1 MPGKLDLPSKVCKTC
16 GTVFNRKVFSGR
28 LEDATVYS
36 KREHCSRTCGNS
48 RENIKPKSYL
58 WRSRKH
64 RKANCEACGD
74 SKRLAVHHCDQDQ
87 TNNDPSNLQT
97 LCKSCHDFWHATAKR
112 LGRPVAG
119 RMPSLGLPMK
129 EPIGHTDLKPLGMD
143 RFREYVQQHGECLTY
158 GEAANV

>member
-16 GTVFNRKVFSGR
+16 GTLFNRKVFSGR
-28 LEDATVYS
+28 
-36 KREHCSRTCGNS
+36 
-48 RENIKPKSYL
+48 
-58 WRSRKH
+58 
-64 RKANCEACGD
+64 
-74 SKRLAVHHCDQDQ
+74 
-87 TNNDPSNLQT
+87 
-97 LCKSCHDFWHATAKR
+97 WHATAKR

-158 GEAANV
+158 GEAESA

>member
-16 GTVFNRKVFSGR
+16 GTLS
-28 LEDATVYS
+28 
-36 KREHCSRTCGNS
+36 
-48 RENIKPKSYL
+48 
-58 WRSRKH
+58 
-64 RKANCEACGD
+64 
-74 SKRLAVHHCDQDQ
+74 
-87 TNNDPSNLQT
+87 SNLQT

-143 RFREYVQQHGECLTY
+143 RCLYVVQQHGECLTY

>member
-16 GTVFNRKVFSGR
+16 GTMFNRKVFSGR

-36 KREHCSRTCGNS
+36 KREHCSRTC
-48 RENIKPKSYL
+48 
-58 WRSRKH
+58 KH

-74 SKRLAVHHCDQDQ
+74 CKRLAVHHCDQDQ

-129 EPIGHTDLKPLGMD
+129 PIGHTDLRPLATD
-143 RFREYVQQHGECLTY
+143 RCLYVEQLHGECLTF